1 MKKIYF
7 TSLLFLFILGQG
19 YSQVTNTYSQ
29 RTAYYNAGSIFT
41 VGSSGAYNEGSFQI
55 GMYSNGGG
63 TKEVVAYR
71 TLKDDGVNAGNARS
85 LKLGDEF
92 RISISA
98 NTVRGT
104 MGFALLASPSS
115 RSTFADRFNNSA
127 ISFNLDNYGSW
138 YAKYYNGT
146 LINGTAFTGSNLI
159 GGTSSYKNFVF
170 TCVLTAPNRMNATIF
185 DGTTTSYFFDLLLNT
200 SSPISEYS
208 VFLSDDYNGLGANNI
223 YFNTN
228 PSAASDYIKNTTS
241 LSLGSSNGSFSI
253 VEVLSDGLAANSTS
267 TISVN
272 SLNKK
277 GTGTINLT
285 AQNTYTGLTTVEG
298 GTLQLSRS
306 GGTTIPITNN
316 VSILNGATLKISSNQ
331 TINDLT
337 LNGTGTLLIDSGA
350 TLTIKGT
357 LLVGSAAT
365 LTTTGTLIIDSG
377 ATLNITG
384 TYTNSSGNILI
395 KNNANVLQ
403 TSTSANTGSLIV
415 NRNSAS
421 IQLYDYTLWSS
432 PVASQQLQAF
442 SPSTLASRFYTYN
455 SSTNQYNTVSPTTSF
470 AAGTGYLIRAPN
482 NWAAS
487 TPTTFN
493 GVFTGVPNN
502 GDVPFTMSVG
512 AAGFRYNLVGNPY
525 PSPIT
530 ISSFVS
536 DNATNITGTLY
547 FWRKTN
553 GTGTAYST
561 YTGSTF
567 TTNGNNQSV
576 NPNGIIQTGQG
587 FFVEATGAG
596 TALTFKN
603 SQRVANTAG
612 QFFRTNNVVENNRI
626 WLNATN
632 TSGAFSQMAV
642 GYMTDAT
649 LDVDSLD
656 GKYINDSP
664 FALTSLINSE
674 EYTIQGKPLPFETND
689 TVPLGFKTNAVG
701 NYTIGIDHVDGL
713 FSNGQIIY
721 LKDNLA
727 NTTVNLSEGAYTFA
741 SEVGIFNSRFEIVYQ
756 SALVLPTF
764 TANNVVVY
772 SQNGEVTINSGKT
785 PMDQVRIFDV
795 RGCLLAERSGVH
807 ATEIKLNIGAQN
819 QVLLVKITAEN
830 GSIVTKK
837 IIQ

>member
-41 VGSSGAYNEGSFQI
+41 VGTSGAFNEGSFQL
-55 GMYSNGGG
+55 GMYSNGVG

-98 NTVRGT
+98 NTVEGT
-104 MGFALLASPSS
+104 MGFALLASPTS

-127 ISFNLDNYGSW
+127 ISFNLDNHGSW
-138 YAKYYNGT
+138 YAKCYDGT
-146 LINGTAFTGSNLI
+146 NINGTASTGSNLI
-159 GGTSSYKNFVF
+159 GGTSSYKSFVF

-200 SSPISEYS
+200 ASPISEYS
-208 VFLSDDYNGLGANNI
+208 VFLSDDWNGSFHRNI

-316 VSILNGATLKISSNQ
+316 VSVLNGATLRISSNQ
-331 TINDLT
+331 TLNDLT
-337 LNGTGTLLIDSGA
+337 LNGSGALQIDNGA
-350 TLTIKGT
+350 TLTIKGILSAGST
-357 LLVGSAAT
+357 SNFNLSSSGNLV
-365 LTTTGTLIIDSG
+365 IDSG
-377 ATLNITG
+377 ATLNI
-384 TYTNSSGNILI
+384 SGSYSDTSGRIILN
-395 KNNANVLQ
+395 NNANLLQ
-403 TSTSANTGSLIV
+403 NAATINNANTGSLIV

-442 SPSTLASRFYTYN
+442 STSTLASRFYTYN
-455 SSTNQYNTVSPTTSF
+455 SSTNQYNAVSSTTSF

-482 NWAAS
+482 DHPA
-487 TPTTFN
+487 TPTIWN

-502 GDVPFTMSVG
+502 GTVILTSLTSSKYY
-512 AAGFRYNLVGNPY
+512 AVGNPY
-525 PSPIT
+525 PST
-530 ISSFVS
+530 ISADSFL
-536 DNATNITGTLY
+536 NANNTDGTLY

-553 GTGTAYST
+553 GASGSAYATYTLAGGTGTA
-561 YTGSTF
+561 
-567 TTNGNNQSV
+567 
-576 NPNGIIQTGQG
+576 PNGGITPNGTIQVGQG
-587 FFVEATGAG
+587 FIVKATSTSLTFDNTMRTANVANQFLKTTEEKSRFWLNLSSTTGFVCQTMVAYMPEATSGVDNAIDG
-596 TALTFKN
+596 LYFNDSQTALT
-603 SQRVANTAG
+603 SIIDQ
-612 QFFRTNNVVENNRI
+612 
-626 WLNATN
+626 
-632 TSGAFSQMAV
+632 S
-642 GYMTDAT
+642 
-649 LDVDSLD
+649 
-656 GKYINDSP
+656 
-664 FALTSLINSE
+664 
-674 EYTIQGKPLPFETND
+674 EYTIQGKPLPFDTND
-689 TVPLGFKTNAVG
+689 TVPLGFKTNAAG
-701 NYTIGIDHVDGL
+701 NFTIGIDHVDGL
-713 FSNGQIIY
+713 FSNGQTIY

-772 SQNGEVTINSGKT
+772 SQNGDITINSGKT

-807 ATEIKLNIGAQN
+807 ATEIKLNIGVQN